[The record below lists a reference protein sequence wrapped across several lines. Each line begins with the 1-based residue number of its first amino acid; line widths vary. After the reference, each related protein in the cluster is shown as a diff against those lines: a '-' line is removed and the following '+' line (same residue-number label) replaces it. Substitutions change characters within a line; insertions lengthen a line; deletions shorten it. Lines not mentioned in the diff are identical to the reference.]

1 MKFTSTRS
9 IPLEIAVATAVL
21 TLSAANA
28 GVRYNESQVRGP
40 GGEVVLCDLDG
51 DRLKDIVLRDEP
63 NLLIFYQDPAKGF
76 AERPSQVCRLE
87 DKPALFW
94 PAKLGNKAESL
105 LVMTSDGVT
114 ELDFTNR
121 SGPALHR
128 QIITQQTILP
138 ESLERASTAY
148 FPLSPEVKGSAPV
161 ILVPVG
167 RDLQVWRYADTWQH
181 VQTLKDALETAIWA
195 SRDDLGYDRTA
206 GLTLSLG
213 DITSDGRDDVIVR
226 TSFLPTCRYAMY
238 TQTQEG
244 LFGADPTLA
253 WSGKWDWS
261 WYCWADINRDG
272 RVDLIKNTS
281 LSEPWFIPG
290 TYSGKVLVQIYT
302 ADEYGQIPAQP
313 QQVFRK
319 NDWINSIPVVDVDG
333 DGCLDLVLGYSK
345 FDSREGFRKAFTAKQ
360 LDFTLRFHF
369 YRPGEGFPEESDCDV
384 DLLVCLDHPSI
395 DLSYPRGR
403 YFETFVNLLGDFDGD
418 GRRDLLVRDRA
429 DRISVYPFV
438 SRQTGFSRT
447 ADISFGYTDPTDQL
461 QIADLN
467 NDGVSDL
474 ILKLSKQE
482 VFRVFLSHTR

>member
-1 MKFTSTRS
+1 
-9 IPLEIAVATAVL
+9 
-21 TLSAANA
+21 
-28 GVRYNESQVRGP
+28 VRGP
-40 GGEVVLCDLDG
+40 GREVILCDLDG

-76 AERPSQVCRLE
+76 AERPNQVCRLE
-87 DKPALFW
+87 DKPALLW
-94 PAKLGNKAESL
+94 PAQLGKKAESL

-121 SGPALHR
+121 GGPALCR

-138 ESLERASTAY
+138 ESLERSSIAY

-206 GLTLSLG
+206 ELTMSLG
-213 DITSDGRDDVIVR
+213 DITGDGRDDIIVR
-226 TSFLPTCRYAMY
+226 TNFLPVCRYAMY
-238 TQTQEG
+238 TQNLDG
-244 LFGADPTLA
+244 LFGPDPTLE

-261 WYCWADINRDG
+261 WYGWVDINRDG
-272 RVDLIKNTS
+272 RVDLIKNTW
-281 LSEPWFIPG
+281 LREPWFIPG
-290 TYSGKVLVQIYT
+290 TLSGKVLVRVYT
-302 ADEYGQIPAQP
+302 ADEHGQIPAQP
-313 QQVFRK
+313 QQAFRK
-319 NDWINSIPVVDVDG
+319 NDWIDSIPVVDVDG

-360 LDFTLRFHF
+360 LDFKLRFHF
-369 YRPGEGFPEESDCDV
+369 YRPGEGFPEKPDCDV
-384 DLLVCLDHPSI
+384 DLLVCLDHPSL
-395 DLSYPRGR
+395 DLTSPRGR

-418 GRRDLLVRDRA
+418 GDRDLLVRDRA

-438 SRQTGFSRT
+438 SRQAGFAKT
-447 ADISFGYTDPTDQL
+447 ADVSFSYTDPIDRL
-461 QIADLN
+461 QIEDLN
-467 NDGVSDL
+467 KDGISDL
-474 ILKLSKQE
+474 ILKLSKKDT
-482 VFRVFLSHTR
+482 FRVFISRAR